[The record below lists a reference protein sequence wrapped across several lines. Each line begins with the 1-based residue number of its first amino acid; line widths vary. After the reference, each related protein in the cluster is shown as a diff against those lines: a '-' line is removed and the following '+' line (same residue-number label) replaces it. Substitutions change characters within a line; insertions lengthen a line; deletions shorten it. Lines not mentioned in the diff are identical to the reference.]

1 MAEHE
6 TTNNDMS
13 DKNEDPCD
21 GACAVSNIVST
32 FPYAANL
39 PQVWFC
45 SSCSQSK
52 LLGKSLEESRRLHQ
66 TSVVAYAKASF
77 RHAPSV
83 TSWLYASRA
92 LKPADSRPPVLT
104 TLVASRMHRFD

>member
-1 MAEHE
+1 MCGLQYRIYISVCRQF
-6 TTNNDMS
+6 TTSLVLLLMLAI
-13 DKNEDPCD
+13 
-21 GACAVSNIVST
+21 G
-32 FPYAANL
+32 
-39 PQVWFC
+39 
-45 SSCSQSK
+45 